1 MRRTTIGILAL
12 LLLMLTMLGC
22 GGGGSAS
29 GGGAGSAQVNAFA
42 TDSINDDFDHVWVK
56 LYKLELVGD
65 TQKFTVFEDAAGRDV
80 DLKSLRDATGPKFS
94 FLDTASIPAGTYKQ
108 VNVTLAKDVVLFPK
122 GATTGQTKQFDDR
135 FDAPD
140 AGKSLLVM
148 NAPGLIVAGK
158 VDVVVDFDLATW
170 ILQANGRVNAFLKR
184 HNGQGLGDEHRHVH
198 DDFHG
203 SVSGL
208 AGTAPNFTF
217 TLSRGNGRSFT
228 VQTDG
233 TTHIY
238 KRSGA
243 DNPQLANGQRVE
255 VAGAFVAGVLI
266 ASSIKIEDGAET
278 EDPHKIKGTASNI
291 DATAGEFDVTIS
303 RAFGFSPTQETY
315 RVKTSATTRFM
326 SDTGA
331 ILTKADFFAQL
342 ATNATVEVEGTAGN
356 GGVFTA
362 KKAKL
367 ETENESHEAEIKGP
381 ITAMNAA
388 GFTITVQRWENVSLN
403 GGESINVTF
412 APNAVFRL
420 GRNTVTQAQFMA
432 GVAVGTKVEA
442 KGSLSGNALTAIR
455 VKDDN

>member
-1 MRRTTIGILAL
+1 MRRTFIGIFAL
-12 LLLMLTMLGC
+12 LLLVLSMLGC

-29 GGGAGSAQVNAFA
+29 GGGAGSAQISAFA

-80 DLKSLRDATGPKFS
+80 DLKSLRDLTGPKFS
-94 FLDTASIPAGTYKQ
+94 FLDTASVPAGTYKQ

-122 GATTGQTKQFDDR
+122 GSTTGQTKQFDDR
-135 FDAPD
+135 FDSSEP
-140 AGKSLLVM
+140 GKSLLVM

-198 DDFHG
+198 EDFHG
-203 SVSGL
+203 SISGL
-208 AGTAPNFTF
+208 AGAAPSFTF
-217 TLSRGNGRSFT
+217 TLSRGNGRNLT
-228 VQTDG
+228 VQTDAS
-233 TTHIY
+233 TNIY

-266 ASSIKIEDGAET
+266 ASSIKIEDGSET

-291 DATAGEFDVTIS
+291 DVPAGAFDVLIG
-303 RAFGFSPTQETY
+303 RAFGFSPTQQTY
-315 RVKTSATTRFM
+315 RVTTSATTRFL

-331 ILTKADFFAQL
+331 VLTKDEFFGLL
-342 ATNATVEVEGTAGN
+342 ANGARVEAEGTAGD
-356 GGVFTA
+356 GGVFAA
-362 KKAKL
+362 KKVKL

-388 GFTITVQRWENVSLN
+388 GFTMTVQRWENVSLS
-403 GGESINVTF
+403 GGESIAVTF
-412 APNAVFRL
+412 APNATFRL
-420 GRNTVTQAQFMA
+420 GRNTVTQAQFLA
-432 GVAVGTKVEA
+432 GISVGTKVEV
-442 KGSLSGNALTAIR
+442 KGSLSGTTLTAIR
-455 VKDDN
+455 AKDDN